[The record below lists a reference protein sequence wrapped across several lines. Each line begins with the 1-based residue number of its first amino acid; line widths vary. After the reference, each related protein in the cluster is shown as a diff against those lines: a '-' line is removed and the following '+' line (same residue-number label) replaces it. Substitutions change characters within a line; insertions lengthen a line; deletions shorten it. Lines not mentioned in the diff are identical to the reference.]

1 MGNNWEYWVKEAEK
15 QEKKYEDLHKYYK
28 ELETNY
34 NMLKEHAD
42 CLEKYCDSLAGHCNC
57 CQVKLETNY
66 QNYIKQMEDKIASLI
81 KQRDNWKA
89 DCEYNEECFQAERNR
104 RWELEEQLNKVREAV
119 KDDKNEFYEKCSLKV
134 LHVDTENDII
144 LDKIENKNL
153 LDDFEISDS
162 MHNCYQTFFLI
173 DKKRARSIPF
183 AMICG
188 PVISKFDFKMYDNF
202 LEEDIMFIERV
213 INDRYPFDIKRYHI
227 DLRYGK
233 VYDSEYVLRL
243 ARKENKNG

>member
-1 MGNNWEYWVKEAEK
+1 MKKANDIEKCKAKIIELADKLLEKEKECSYLKELTRVHECKINSLEK
-15 QEKKYEDLHKYYK
+15 QLDDDKRYKDLI
-28 ELETNY
+28 E
-34 NMLKEHAD
+34 
-42 CLEKYCDSLAGHCNC
+42 
-57 CQVKLETNY
+57 
-66 QNYIKQMEDKIASLI
+66 YIEQQDNKITSLI
-81 KQRDNWKA
+81 KQRDNYKNDYDYA
-89 DCEYNEECFQAERNR
+89 EECFQAERSR

-134 LHVDTENDII
+134 LHVDTDNDII
-144 LDKIENKNL
+144 LDKTENKNL

-162 MHNCYQTFFLI
+162 MCNCYQAFFLI

-188 PVISKFDFKMYDNF
+188 PVVSKSDFKMYDNF

-233 VYDSEYVLRL
+233 VYDSRYALSF